1 MNIRNKIILLLTVSV
16 LLISITINT
25 SIYFFFYTIT
35 TNDKLNYVRLQAEN
49 IVGQLKAVTND
60 AKIFY
65 ILNSQLPLNG
75 MIRVVND
82 DSHPVMTITKE
93 TEFTEFKPIFKHSQ
107 TVELISVNK
116 VKYAVASFPIIWHD
130 GNIMMLE
137 VTASLASSYDSLKIL
152 KLVLIAASLI
162 VLIPS
167 FLAGRMISNIILKP
181 IKSMIET
188 MEEIQRKSI
197 FKKLELKT
205 QSKDE
210 LYKLGSTFNKM
221 MDILAKNFEKQ
232 QQFVSDASHELKTPL
247 TVIESNASMLKR
259 WGMKDQALLEE
270 SIDAIYSEAVRMQ
283 EMTKQ
288 MLMLANHD
296 AEWNLDIKKVD
307 FISLSKETSKLIKNA
322 YGQEISVNT
331 IHDKVIASADKQ
343 KMKQLLFI
351 LLDNAIKYSTSPIEL
366 NVGYEKGNVF
376 FTVKDYGIGIPQED
390 IAHIFDRFYR
400 VDKAR
405 NRETGGTGLGLS
417 IAKQIVDSH
426 GGNIN
431 VVSKE
436 GEGTSFTVT
445 LKIDAFSG
453 ENLHVTQLKEYLTE
467 NSEKIS
473 GEKIVSLSNIRAG
486 SKL

>member
-1 MNIRNKIILLLTVSV
+1 MNIRKKIHMYLTVSV
-16 LLISITINT
+16 LLISIVINT
-25 SIYFFFYTIT
+25 SIYYLFYSIT
-35 TNDKLNYVRLQAEN
+35 TNDKLNHVRLQAEN
-49 IVGQLKAVTND
+49 IAGELKPVTND
-60 AKIFY
+60 SRIHD
-65 ILNSQLPLNG
+65 ILTSRLPLNG
-75 MIRVVND
+75 MIRVVNE
-82 DSHPVMTITKE
+82 DSHSIITITKE
-93 TEFTEFKPIFKHSQ
+93 SVFTEYKSSFNNSQ
-107 TVELISVNK
+107 SVELKSVAGIR
-116 VKYAVASFPIIWHD
+116 YAVSRFPIIWHD

-137 VTASLASSYDSLKIL
+137 VTASLASSYESLKIL
-152 KLVLIAASLI
+152 KLVLIVASLI

-167 FLAGRMISNIILKP
+167 FLAGRMLSDIILKP
-181 IKSMIET
+181 INSMIET

-221 MDILAKNFEKQ
+221 MDILARNFEKQ

-259 WGMKDQALLEE
+259 WGIKDQTLLVE
-270 SIDAIYSEAVRMQ
+270 SVEAIYSEAIRMQ

-296 AEWNLDIKKVD
+296 AEWNLDIREVD
-307 FISLSKETSKLIKNA
+307 LVSLSKETSKLMKNT
-322 YGQEISVNT
+322 YGQHISVYT
-331 IHDKVIASADKQ
+331 PFDRVIAKADKQ

-351 LLDNAIKYSTSPIEL
+351 LLDNALKYSASPIEI
-366 NVGYEKGNVF
+366 NVGYEKGHAF
-376 FTVKDYGIGIPQED
+376 FTVKDHGIGIPKED
-390 IAHIFDRFYR
+390 ITHIFDRFYR

-436 GEGTSFTVT
+436 NEGTSFTVA
-445 LKIDAFSG
+445 LPMAS
-453 ENLHVTQLKEYLTE
+453 Y
-467 NSEKIS
+467 
-473 GEKIVSLSNIRAG
+473 
-486 SKL
+486 

>member
-1 MNIRNKIILLLTVSV
+1 
-16 LLISITINT
+16 LISIAINT
-25 SIYFFFYTIT
+25 SIYFLFYSIT
-35 TNDKLNYVRLQAEN
+35 TNDKLNHVRLQAEN
-49 IVGQLKAVTND
+49 IAGELKPVTND
-60 AKIFY
+60 SRIHD
-65 ILNSQLPLNG
+65 ILTSRLPLNG
-75 MIRVVND
+75 MIRVVNE
-82 DSHPVMTITKE
+82 DSHSIITITKE
-93 TEFTEFKPIFKHSQ
+93 SVSTELKPTFINSQ
-107 TVELISVNK
+107 SVELKSVAGIQ
-116 VKYAVASFPIIWHD
+116 YAVSSFPIIWHD

-137 VTASLASSYDSLKIL
+137 VTASLESSYESLRIL
-152 KLVLIAASLI
+152 KLVLIVASLI

-167 FLAGRMISNIILKP
+167 YIAGRMLSDIMLKP
-181 IKSMIET
+181 INSMIET

-259 WGMKDQALLEE
+259 WGMKDPTLLEE
-270 SIDAIYSEAVRMQ
+270 SIEAIYSEAVRMQ

-296 AEWNLDIKKVD
+296 GDWNLDIKKVD
-307 FISLSKETSKLIKNA
+307 FVSLSNETSKLMKSA
-322 YGQEISVNT
+322 YGQHISVYSPF
-331 IHDKVIASADKQ
+331 DRVIGNADMQ

-351 LLDNAIKYSTSPIEL
+351 LLDNALKYSASPIEL
-366 NVGYEKGNVF
+366 NVGYEKDHVF
-376 FTVKDYGIGIPQED
+376 FTVKDYGIGIPKED

-426 GGNIN
+426 GGSIN

-436 GEGTSFTVT
+436 GEGTRFTVT
-445 LKIDAFSG
+445 LPI
-453 ENLHVTQLKEYLTE
+453 
-467 NSEKIS
+467 
-473 GEKIVSLSNIRAG
+473 
-486 SKL
+486 

>member
-1 MNIRNKIILLLTVSV
+1 MNIRSKIHLYLTVSF
-16 LLISITINT
+16 LLISIVINT
-25 SIYFFFYTIT
+25 SIYFLFYSIT
-35 TNDKLNYVRLQAEN
+35 TNDKLNHVRLQAEN
-49 IVGQLKAVTND
+49 IAAVLKPVSNERYIHD
-60 AKIFY
+60 
-65 ILNSQLPLNG
+65 ILNSRLPLNG
-75 MIRVVND
+75 MIRVVNEN
-82 DSHPVMTITKE
+82 SHAIITV
-93 TEFTEFKPIFKHSQ
+93 TEDEQLTNFKPAFTNSQ
-107 TVELISVNK
+107 KVELKSMNGIQ
-116 VKYAVASFPIIWHD
+116 YAVSNLPIIWHN
-130 GNIMMLE
+130 GNIMMIE
-137 VTASLASSYDSLKIL
+137 VTASLASSYESLKIL
-152 KLVLIAASLI
+152 KLVLTVALLI

-167 FLAGRMISNIILKP
+167 YLAGRMLSNIMLKP
-181 IKSMIET
+181 INSMIET

-197 FKKLELKT
+197 FKKLELKS

-259 WGMKDQALLEE
+259 WGMKDPALLEE
-270 SIDAIYSEAVRMQ
+270 SVDAIYSEAVRMQ

-296 AEWNLDIKKVD
+296 AEWNLDIQKVD
-307 FISLSKETSKLIKNA
+307 FVSLSKETSKLMKNA
-322 YGQEISVNT
+322 YGQHISVYSPF
-331 IHDKVIASADKQ
+331 DRVIGNADRQ

-351 LLDNAIKYSTSPIEL
+351 LLDNALKYSTSPIEL
-366 NVGYEKGNVF
+366 NVGYEKDDVF
-376 FTVKDYGIGIPQED
+376 FTVKDYGIGIPKED

-426 GGNIN
+426 GGSIN

-436 GEGTSFTVT
+436 GEGTEFTVM
-445 LKIDAFSG
+445 LPI
-453 ENLHVTQLKEYLTE
+453 
-467 NSEKIS
+467 
-473 GEKIVSLSNIRAG
+473 
-486 SKL
+486 

>member
-1 MNIRNKIILLLTVSV
+1 MNIRNKIHLFLTVSV
-16 LLISITINT
+16 LLISLAINT
-25 SIYFFFYTIT
+25 SIYFLFYTLT
-35 TNDKLNYVRLQAEN
+35 TNDKLNHVRLQAEH
-49 IVGQLKAVTND
+49 IAGALKPVTND
-60 AKIFY
+60 MNITE
-65 ILNSQLPLNG
+65 ILNSRLPLNG
-75 MIRVVND
+75 MIRVVNE
-82 DSHPVMTITKE
+82 DSHSIMTITKE
-93 TEFTEFKPIFKHSQ
+93 SEFTEFKPTFKNSQ
-107 TVELISVNK
+107 TAELKSVNGIQ
-116 VKYAVASFPIIWHD
+116 YAVSSFPIIWHD

-137 VTASLASSYDSLKIL
+137 VTASMASAYESLKIL
-152 KLVLIAASLI
+152 KLVLTFASLI

-167 FLAGRMISNIILKP
+167 FLAGRMLGNIILKP
-181 IKSMIET
+181 INSMIET

-270 SIDAIYSEAVRMQ
+270 SVEAIYSEAVRMH

-307 FISLSKETSKLIKNA
+307 FVSLSKETSKLMKNA
-322 YGQEISVNT
+322 YGQHISVHT
-331 IHDKVIASADKQ
+331 LYDRVIANADKQ

-351 LLDNAIKYSTSPIEL
+351 LLDNALKYSMSPIEL
-366 NVGYEKGNVF
+366 YVGYEKDHVF
-376 FTVKDYGIGIPQED
+376 FTVKDHGIGIPKED

-405 NRETGGTGLGLS
+405 NRETGGIGLGLS

-445 LKIDAFSG
+445 LP
-453 ENLHVTQLKEYLTE
+453 N
-467 NSEKIS
+467 N
-473 GEKIVSLSNIRAG
+473 
-486 SKL
+486 